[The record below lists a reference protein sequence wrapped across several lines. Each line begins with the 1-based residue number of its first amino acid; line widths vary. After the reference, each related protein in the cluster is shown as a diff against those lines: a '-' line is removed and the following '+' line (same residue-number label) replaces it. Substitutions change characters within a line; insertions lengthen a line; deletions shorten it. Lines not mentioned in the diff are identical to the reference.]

1 MKLWNEITKG
11 KSVEKTRTQKI
22 RPSEMS
28 HLKSRKR
35 KRMKKLGLVRKRE
48 VNEEVQYNRPREKPV
63 EDGLK
68 FPVLQ
73 TCRRE

>member
-35 KRMKKLGLVRKRE
+35 KRTKKLGLVRKRE
-48 VNEEVQYNRPREKPV
+48 VNEEVQYNTGQRKSQWRM
-63 EDGLK
+63 D
-68 FPVLQ
+68 
-73 TCRRE
+73 